1 MGTAGWVRGGRFDRS
16 RVRWE
21 PLLDDR
27 ERLGLV
33 GASWGDCWGDCIVGF
48 GGLFGLVVVM
58 VVMMVVVMV
67 VMVVEEEEEE
77 WLVGWRFWGGG
88 RRDDGDGTLYKRT
101 ERDRDSASRD
111 KSISQPLGASDTAA
125 ATRGAARH
133 PALTASRIQCQR
145 QRQARV
151 EMGCVRHPLRLPRY
165 IHLPVFVFE
174 H

>member
-67 VMVVEEEEEE
+67 VMVEEEEEEE
-77 WLVGWRFWGGG
+77 WLVGWRFWGGVEEMTATALYIRG
-88 RRDDGDGTLYKRT
+88 RSGTETPPAGTKA
-101 ERDRDSASRD
+101 SANRLGPVT
-111 KSISQPLGASDTAA
+111 QLLRLGAQH
-125 ATRGAARH
+125 G
-133 PALTASRIQCQR
+133 IQR
-145 QRQARV
+145 
-151 EMGCVRHPLRLPRY
+151 
-165 IHLPVFVFE
+165 
-174 H
+174 